1 MLLTCAGTQH
11 LTGPI
16 TQVQNAQATAV
27 ATAVLPVLQIVQ
39 LDAQQAGV
47 LLLQLQLQPLQP
59 PQQPPPLLPPQ
70 PQQHQQPQQPPQQYS
85 AQANVQAKDTTA
97 LHATKK

>member
-70 PQQHQQPQQPPQQYS
+70 PQQHQQPQQQPQQFYAKTN
-85 AQANVQAKDTTA
+85 AQA
-97 LHATKK
+97 